1 MSDDL
6 PTLAVAPEELDD
18 LAIFPLPDGILFPH
32 TTIRLH
38 VFEPRYRALVEDSL
52 DADAP
57 ISVAMIAGDGRTD
70 HLGRPNLH
78 RVAGAGIIIAH
89 QQLAGGR
96 FNILVRGVG
105 RVRILEEHDVA
116 TPYRRVRAEL
126 LEDRVDNRRQADILL
141 KTIQNCLFNVRT
153 DNPELIEFL
162 MEAFTTAETPGAAAD
177 ILAAVVFG
185 DTINRQ
191 RALSEPDVVAR
202 LDGILD
208 RLVDLVAASA
218 REGGQE
224 AALLN

>member
-6 PTLAVAPEELDD
+6 SILAIEPEELDD

-52 DADAP
+52 DTDAP

-70 HLGRPNLH
+70 AYGRPNLH
-78 RVAGAGIIIAH
+78 RVAGAGVIIAN
-89 QQLAGGR
+89 QELPGGR

-105 RVRILEEHDVA
+105 RVRILEEHDVP
-116 TPYRRVRAEL
+116 TPYRRVRAQL
-126 LEDRVDNRRQADILL
+126 IEDRIDNRRQADILL
-141 KTIQNCLFNVRT
+141 KTIQNCLFNVQT
-153 DNPELIEFL
+153 ENPELIEFL
-162 MEAFTTAETPGAAAD
+162 MDAFTTADTPGAAAD

-185 DTINRQ
+185 DSINRQ

-202 LDGILD
+202 LEGILE
-208 RLVDLVAASA
+208 RLVDLVAVAA
-218 REGGQE
+218 HEGGVE
-224 AALLN
+224 AGVVN